1 MNPQGEQTQLADGH
15 APPHGTAA
23 GGGSEPSPGC
33 VVALD
38 VGGTVIKGGLV
49 APDGTFLHTER
60 RATGRDGG
68 PDAVTERIVGFA
80 DDLRATAVGLGL
92 EPRAAGVVVPGIVDA
107 ERGVAVWSANL
118 RWRDLPLRR
127 LVAERLGLPVA
138 FDHDVRAGGLAEG
151 RIGAARGSGNFLFL
165 PLGTGVAGA
174 FVVDGKPYAGA
185 QGRAGEIGHIVVRP
199 GGAQCGCGARGC
211 LEAEMSGPAVARRYA
226 EAVPGAHAT
235 AAEVVARVG
244 AGDPLAAEVW
254 QEAVT
259 ALADGLLIALALID
273 TGLIV
278 IGGGL
283 SRAGETLIGP
293 LRAAMRERA
302 TVQYV
307 PPIEAAA
314 LGDDAGCHGAAL
326 LAWDRVDAMNP
337 VDPVG
342 APGAAGTVAA
352 ARTVEVAR

>member
-1 MNPQGEQTQLADGH
+1 MNPQGEQMQLAQDP
-15 APPHGTAA
+15 APPHGPVPDGGA
-23 GGGSEPSPGC
+23 GPAPAC

-49 APDGTFLHTER
+49 GADGTFLHTER
-60 RATGRDGG
+60 RPTGREGG
-68 PDAVTERIVGFA
+68 AEAVTGRIVGFA
-80 DDLRATAVGLGL
+80 DDLRATAVRLGL
-92 EPRAAGVVVPGIVDA
+92 APRAAGVVVPGIVDA
-107 ERGVAVWSANL
+107 RSGVAVWSANL
-118 RWRDLPLRR
+118 RWRDLPLRA

-151 RIGAARGSGNFLFL
+151 RIGAARGSDNFLFL

-199 GGAQCGCGARGC
+199 GGAPCGCGARGC

-244 AGDPLAAEVW
+244 AGDPVAAQVW
-254 QEAVT
+254 HEAV
-259 ALADGLLIALALID
+259 AVLADGLLIALALLD
-273 TGLIV
+273 TRLIV

-283 SRAGETLIGP
+283 SRAGETLIAP
-293 LRAAMRERA
+293 LRAAMVERA
-302 TVQYV
+302 TVQHV
-307 PPIEAAA
+307 PRIEAAA

-326 LAWDRVDAMNP
+326 LAWDA
-337 VDPVG
+337 VG
-342 APGAAGTVAA
+342 
-352 ARTVEVAR
+352 VAR